1 MLINKWNWL
10 FLVLSVSALCQA
22 ADDAEGY
29 YHSLAD
35 GESKALS
42 GLQALAKAKDP
53 DALTK
58 LGFVYEYGVSV
69 PANIE
74 KALHFYEQACYLDS
88 RYGCYSAR
96 YFYQYGQGVE
106 QNTTRAQALADKA
119 NKEDIHVDATTLN
132 ELVDEIYSAK
142 AAAIKDPGQRFTFL
156 QMVMSYA
163 NTGNELLM
171 NRLGFSKSDVLHL
184 AEFWAKDNDPDI
196 TFLVGQLYDAGFVKV
211 DNKNAFKM
219 KWYRKAAELGQPD
232 AQNILGRLYATG
244 EKGIKPDIQQ
254 ALKWYERAAK
264 QGNKDALINLGT
276 LYYLGEQ
283 VDIDYAKAF
292 QLFDTAKEQGSAV
305 AWRYLAWMY
314 ANGQYVQTDCKMAA
328 DYFDQGQSRVGRID
342 GFLAT
347 CEKDQLAREKMSD
360 ELPVLTLKQVGTFIG
375 GKNDSYACQL
385 HLQVDT
391 NHIGE
396 VANMRV
402 GLNVKNRDGAV
413 LTDTASFAP
422 FGMNTLNRNLEGYEH
437 NSLSQSTLL
446 HIEDN
451 AFCGELTFEMT
462 HATAKIKGKDV
473 DLLKA
478 GSLTLVP

>member
-10 FLVLSVSALCQA
+10 FLVLSVSAVCQA

-29 YHSLAD
+29 YLTLAS
-35 GESKALS
+35 GETKALA

-53 DALTK
+53 EALAT

-69 PANIE
+69 PVEVE
-74 KALHFYEQACYLDS
+74 KALSYYEQACDLGGN
-88 RYGCYSAR
+88 YGCYNAR
-96 YFYQYGQGVE
+96 YFYQYGQGVA
-106 QNTTRAQALADKA
+106 QNATRAQALADKV
-119 NKEDIHVDATTLN
+119 NKEDIHVDAATLN
-132 ELVDEIYSAK
+132 ELIDEIYSAK
-142 AAAIKDPGQRFTFL
+142 DAAIKDPVQRFAFL

-171 NRLGFSKSDVLHL
+171 NRLGFSKSDVLNL

-211 DNKNAFKM
+211 ANKDAFRM
-219 KWYRKAAELGQPD
+219 EWYRKAAELGQSD
-232 AQNILGRLYATG
+232 AQNILGLLYATG
-244 EKGIKPDIQQ
+244 EKGVKQDIQQ

-264 QGNKDALINLGT
+264 QGNKDALINLGVI
-276 LYYLGEQ
+276 YYLGEQ
-283 VDIDYAKAF
+283 VDIDYVKAF
-292 QLFDTAKEQGSAV
+292 QLFDTAKEQGSAI

-314 ANGQYVQTDCKMAA
+314 TNGQYVQTDCKMAA

-347 CEKDQLAREKMSD
+347 CEKDKLAREKGSD
-360 ELPVLTLKQVGTFIG
+360 ELPVLTLKQVGSFIG
-375 GKNDSYACQL
+375 GKNDSYACQR

-391 NHIGE
+391 NHIGK

-402 GLNVKNRDGAV
+402 GLNVKNREGAV
-413 LTDTASFAP
+413 LTDIASFAP

-462 HATAKIKGKDV
+462 HATAKINGKDV

-478 GSLTLVP
+478 GSLTLVQ

>member
-10 FLVLSVSALCQA
+10 FLVLSVSAVCQA

-29 YHSLAD
+29 YLTLAS
-35 GESKALS
+35 GETKALA

-53 DALTK
+53 EALAT

-69 PANIE
+69 PVEVE
-74 KALHFYEQACYLDS
+74 KALSYYEQACDLGGN
-88 RYGCYSAR
+88 YGCYNAR
-96 YFYQYGQGVE
+96 YFYQYGQGVA
-106 QNTTRAQALADKA
+106 QNATRAQALADKV
-119 NKEDIHVDATTLN
+119 NKEDIHVDAATLN
-132 ELVDEIYSAK
+132 ELIDEIYSAK
-142 AAAIKDPGQRFTFL
+142 DAAIKDPVQRFAFL

-171 NRLGFSKSDVLHL
+171 NRLGFSKSDVLNL

-211 DNKNAFKM
+211 ANKDAFRM
-219 KWYRKAAELGQPD
+219 EWYRKAAELGQSD
-232 AQNILGRLYATG
+232 AQNILGLLYATG
-244 EKGIKPDIQQ
+244 EKGVKPDIQQ

-264 QGNKDALINLGT
+264 QGNKDALINLGVI
-276 LYYLGEQ
+276 YYLGEQ

-292 QLFDTAKEQGSAV
+292 QLFDTAKEQGSAI

-314 ANGQYVQTDCKMAA
+314 TNGQYVQTDCKMAA
-328 DYFDQGQSRVGRID
+328 DYFDQGQSRVGRVD

-347 CEKDQLAREKMSD
+347 CEKDKLAREKGSD
-360 ELPVLTLKQVGTFIG
+360 ELPVLTLKQVGSFIG

-385 HLQVDT
+385 NLQVDT

-402 GLNVKNRDGAV
+402 GLNVKNREGAV
-413 LTDTASFAP
+413 LTDIASFAP

-462 HATAKIKGKDV
+462 HATAKINGKDV

>member
-10 FLVLSVSALCQA
+10 FLVLSVSAVCQA

-29 YHSLAD
+29 YLTLAS
-35 GESKALS
+35 GETKALA

-53 DALTK
+53 EALAT

-69 PANIE
+69 PVEVE
-74 KALHFYEQACYLDS
+74 KALSYYEQACDLGGN
-88 RYGCYSAR
+88 YGCYNAR
-96 YFYQYGQGVE
+96 YFYQYGQGVA
-106 QNTTRAQALADKA
+106 QNATRAQALADKV
-119 NKEDIHVDATTLN
+119 NKEDIHVDAATLN
-132 ELVDEIYSAK
+132 ELIDEIYSAK
-142 AAAIKDPGQRFTFL
+142 DAAIKDPGQRFAFL

-171 NRLGFSKSDVLHL
+171 NRLGFSKSDVLNL

-211 DNKNAFKM
+211 ANKDAFRM
-219 KWYRKAAELGQPD
+219 EWYRKAAELGQSD
-232 AQNILGRLYATG
+232 AQNILGLLYATG
-244 EKGIKPDIQQ
+244 EKGVKPDIQQ
-254 ALKWYERAAK
+254 ALKWYERAAN
-264 QGNKDALINLGT
+264 QGNKDALINLGAI
-276 LYYLGEQ
+276 YYLGEQ

-292 QLFDTAKEQGSAV
+292 QLFDTAKEQGSAI

-314 ANGQYVQTDCKMAA
+314 TNGQYVQTDCKMAA

-347 CEKDQLAREKMSD
+347 CEKDKLAREKGSD
-360 ELPVLTLKQVGTFIG
+360 ELPVLTLKQVGSFIG
-375 GKNDSYACQL
+375 GKNDSYACQR

-402 GLNVKNRDGAV
+402 GLNVKNREGAV
-413 LTDTASFAP
+413 LTDIASFAP

-462 HATAKIKGKDV
+462 HATAKINGKDV

-478 GSLTLVP
+478 GSLTLVQ